1 MPLQENSIIFK
12 DAFEMIRGIVVILDS
27 KGQVTQCNSYFV
39 DLTGYV
45 ASEIIGVDWFETFI
59 PENDRVAIREFFN
72 KVMSKGL
79 NDGYTNSILTKDGE
93 QRIIEWH
100 SKTLDKANGQ
110 ITGMLCT
117 GFDVTE
123 RTAIAAELDKS
134 KKIAIAASQTK
145 TRFLAAASHDL
156 RQPLQSLGLYLAALS
171 KLSVQSEQENI
182 IYKMRQSLSTMGEL
196 IDSLLNISKLDSGSI
211 TADLCDVNLQELLE
225 RVVINNIQQAQSKG
239 LQLECDTVDFVVHT
253 DPGLLERLIEN
264 LVTNAIRYTEQGH
277 VRINCLRERDSVR
290 VAISDTGI
298 GIPENHIK
306 SVFEEYY
313 QVNNQVRDR
322 RKGLGLG
329 LSIVKQISQIL
340 DHSLDVTSVPNDGS
354 TFSVAVP
361 LGQLNT
367 NTKAE
372 VLKKI
377 ELSGHDPVVLFVD
390 DDPAVLDATT
400 MLLSVCGMK
409 VHSALSGEDALAIV
423 DAGIRPDVILSDYRL
438 PKYNGIEVIDRV
450 RIATGTNL
458 PAILVTGEAST
469 EEIDNNN
476 LSNCNVLQKP
486 VDPDKLIALINHL
499 CD

>member
-27 KGQVTQCNSYFV
+27 KGQVTQCNSYFEN
-39 DLTGYV
+39 LTGYV

-59 PENDRVAIREFFN
+59 PENDRVAIREFFK
-72 KVMSKGL
+72 KVMGEGL

-123 RTAIAAELDKS
+123 RTAIATELDKS
-134 KKIAIAASQTK
+134 KKIAIAASETK

-253 DPGLLERLIEN
+253 DPRLLERLIEN

-277 VRINCLRERDSVR
+277 VRINCLRERLGAS
-290 VAISDTGI
+290 SDKRYRYWNTR
-298 GIPENHIK
+298 K
-306 SVFEEYY
+306 SY
-313 QVNNQVRDR
+313 
-322 RKGLGLG
+322 
-329 LSIVKQISQIL
+329 
-340 DHSLDVTSVPNDGS
+340 
-354 TFSVAVP
+354 
-361 LGQLNT
+361 
-367 NTKAE
+367 
-372 VLKKI
+372 
-377 ELSGHDPVVLFVD
+377 
-390 DDPAVLDATT
+390 
-400 MLLSVCGMK
+400 
-409 VHSALSGEDALAIV
+409 
-423 DAGIRPDVILSDYRL
+423 
-438 PKYNGIEVIDRV
+438 
-450 RIATGTNL
+450 
-458 PAILVTGEAST
+458 
-469 EEIDNNN
+469 
-476 LSNCNVLQKP
+476 
-486 VDPDKLIALINHL
+486 
-499 CD
+499 